1 MLRQRRQADYLKP
14 SFLLAP
20 NRSADDQCQE
30 CPEGITRDARSA
42 PLTVIVRGSRLRRR
56 EGCHASS
63 ACRAEPGLWY
73 MGDPVGLLAPDRA
86 DAAVAR
92 RA

>member
-42 PLTVIVRGSRLRRR
+42 PLST
-56 EGCHASS
+56 
-63 ACRAEPGLWY
+63 PG
-73 MGDPVGLLAPDRA
+73 MGDRLGVKVPWRK
-86 DAAVAR
+86 R
-92 RA
+92 WC